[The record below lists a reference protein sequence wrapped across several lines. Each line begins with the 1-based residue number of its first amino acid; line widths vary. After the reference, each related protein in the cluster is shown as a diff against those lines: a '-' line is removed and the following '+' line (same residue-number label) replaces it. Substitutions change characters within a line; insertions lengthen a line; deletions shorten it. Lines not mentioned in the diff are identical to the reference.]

1 LLDPTVLIFL
11 SSGLFL
17 GWSLGANDAANVFG
31 TAVGSRMIRFT
42 TAAIICGIFVILGA
56 YVSGTG
62 AAQTLGKLGAVN
74 AIGGSFMAAL
84 AAGLTVYWMTKLG
97 LPVST
102 SQAIIGSIIGWNLFS
117 DSYTDISSLLKILS
131 TWIICPLLSAVIA
144 AFLFSVAKIFV
155 RKMGIGLI
163 RFDGYTR
170 LALILAGAFGAYS
183 LGANNIANVM
193 GVFVPVAPFPDMLF
207 GQGFSISSAQIAN
220 VMGVFVPVAP
230 FPDMLFGQG
239 FSISSAQQLFL
250 VGGLAIAVGVF
261 TYSKR
266 VMMTVG
272 SELMRLTPLAAWVAV
287 MSHSIV
293 LFLFAS
299 ERLEQLLAKMSLPTI
314 PLVPVSSSQAVVGA
328 VIGIGMLQGGR
339 EIQWPRVYSIVKG
352 WVITPLVSCL
362 LCFVGLY
369 FLQNVF
375 QQTVQRDS
383 NYTLSASV
391 IEKLQKEGIETEGL
405 HELTGTV
412 FQKSAEVVR
421 AVKDKVSLSSKQGL
435 KVVEYSLQKSLI
447 VTAEKIADLETN
459 GLSSVQLDALSKL
472 AGQTYNYPWQLGDA
486 LAEISQEWIMLGGG
500 LKDKLHDRDIKQKLA
515 YLYRKFQ
522 RRER

>member
-31 TAVGSRMIRFT
+31 TAVGSRMVRFT
-42 TAAIICGIFVILGA
+42 TAALICGVFVVLGA
-56 YVSGTG
+56 FVSGTG

-74 AIGGSFMAAL
+74 ALGGSFMAAL

-144 AFLFSVAKIFV
+144 ALLFTLAKIFV
-155 RKMGIGLI
+155 RKIGVGLI
-163 RFDGYTR
+163 RMDGYTR

-193 GVFVPVAPFPDMLF
+193 GVFVPVAPFPDLQF
-207 GQGFSISSAQIAN
+207 GQDFS
-220 VMGVFVPVAP
+220 V
-230 FPDMLFGQG
+230 
-239 FSISSAQQLFL
+239 SSAQQLFL

-272 SELMRLTPLAAWVAV
+272 SELMTLTPLAAWVAV

-299 ERLEQLLAKMSLPTI
+299 ERLEQLLANMSLPTI

-339 EIQWPRVYSIVKG
+339 EIQWPRIYGIVRG
-352 WVITPLVSCL
+352 WVITPVSSCL

-375 QQTVQRDS
+375 PQEVLRES
-383 NYTLSASV
+383 NYLLSTRV
-391 IEKLQKEGIETEGL
+391 LEKFQKEGIETTGL
-405 HELTGTV
+405 NQLSDST
-412 FQKSAEVVR
+412 FSSSAELVR
-421 AVKDKVSLSSKQGL
+421 AVSSIVPLSSQQGL
-435 KVVEYSLQKSLI
+435 KVVEFSLQKSLLI
-447 VTAEKIADLETN
+447 TQEKIASMDKK
-459 GLSSVQLDALSKL
+459 GLSSIQLDALNQL
-472 AGQTYNYPWQLGDA
+472 QGQTFNFPWQLGDS
-486 LAEISQEWIMLGGG
+486 LAEISSEWEVRGGG
-500 LKDKLHDRDIKQKLA
+500 LKNKLHDRKIKQKLA
-515 YLYRKFQ
+515 YLYRNF
-522 RRER
+522 

>member
-1 LLDPTVLIFL
+1 MLDPTVLIFL

-207 GQGFSISSAQIAN
+207 GQGFSISSAQ
-220 VMGVFVPVAP
+220 
-230 FPDMLFGQG
+230 
-239 FSISSAQQLFL
+239 QLFL

-339 EIQWPRVYSIVKG
+339 EIQWARVYSIVKG
-352 WVITPLVSCL
+352 WVITPLISCL

-412 FQKSAEVVR
+412 FQTSAEVVR

-447 VTAEKIADLETN
+447 VTAEKIADFETN
-459 GLSSVQLDALSKL
+459 GLSSAQLDALSKL

-486 LAEISQEWIMLGGG
+486 LAEISPEWIMLGGG

>member
-1 LLDPTVLIFL
+1 MLDPTVLIFL

-31 TAVGSRMIRFT
+31 TAVGSRMVRFT
-42 TAAIICGIFVILGA
+42 TAAIICGVFVVLGA
-56 YVSGTG
+56 FVSGTG
-62 AAQTLGKLGAVN
+62 AAQTLGKLGVVN

-144 AFLFSVAKIFV
+144 AILFTLSKFFV
-155 RKMGIGLI
+155 RKMGVGLI

-170 LALILAGAFGAYS
+170 VALILAGAFGAYS

-193 GVFVPVAPFPDMLF
+193 GVFVPVAPFPDM
-207 GQGFSISSAQIAN
+207 Q
-220 VMGVFVPVAP
+220 
-230 FPDMLFGQG
+230 FGQG

-299 ERLEQLLAKMSLPTI
+299 ERLEQLLANMSLPTI

-352 WVITPLVSCL
+352 WVITPGISCL

-383 NYTLSASV
+383 TYLLSASV
-391 IEKLQKEGIETEGL
+391 IEKFQKEGIETSGL
-405 HELTGTV
+405 QELTGTV
-412 FQKSAEVVR
+412 FRSSAEVVR
-421 AVKDKVSLSSKQGL
+421 SVEEKVMLNSTQGL
-435 KVVEYSLQKSLI
+435 KVVEYSLQKNMV
-447 VTAEKIADLETN
+447 VTAEKIAEMDKN
-459 GLSSVQLDALSKL
+459 GLSSAQLDALSNL
-472 AGQTYNYPWQLGDA
+472 EGQTYNFPWQLGDA
-486 LAEISQEWIMLGGG
+486 LAEISTEWVVRGGG
-500 LKDKLHDRDIKQKLA
+500 LKNKLHDRKIKQKLT
-515 YLYRKFQ
+515 YLYRIFY
-522 RRER
+522 RR

>member
-1 LLDPTVLIFL
+1 MLDPTVLIFL

-31 TAVGSRMIRFT
+31 TAVGSRMVRFT
-42 TAAIICGIFVILGA
+42 TAALICGVFVVLGA
-56 YVSGTG
+56 FVSGTG

-74 AIGGSFMAAL
+74 ALGGSFMAAL

-131 TWIICPLLSAVIA
+131 TWIICPLLSGVIA
-144 AFLFSVAKIFV
+144 ALLFTLAKIFV
-155 RKMGIGLI
+155 RKIGVGLI
-163 RFDGYTR
+163 RMDGYTR

-193 GVFVPVAPFPDMLF
+193 GVFVPVAPFPDLQF
-207 GQGFSISSAQIAN
+207 GQDFS
-220 VMGVFVPVAP
+220 V
-230 FPDMLFGQG
+230 
-239 FSISSAQQLFL
+239 SSAQQLFL

-272 SELMRLTPLAAWVAV
+272 SELMTLTPLAAWVAV

-299 ERLEQLLAKMSLPTI
+299 ERLEQLLANMSLPTI

-339 EIQWPRVYSIVKG
+339 EIQWPRIYGIVRG
-352 WVITPLVSCL
+352 WVITPVISCL
-362 LCFVGLY
+362 FCFVGLY

-375 QQTVQRDS
+375 QQEVQRES
-383 NYTLSASV
+383 NYLLSTRV
-391 IEKLQKEGIETEGL
+391 LEKFQKEGIETTGL
-405 HELTGTV
+405 NQLSDST
-412 FQKSAEVVR
+412 FSSSAELVN
-421 AVKDKVSLSSKQGL
+421 AVSSIVPLSSQQGL
-435 KVVEYSLQKSLI
+435 KVVEFSLQKSLLI
-447 VTAEKIADLETN
+447 TQEKIASMDKK
-459 GLSSVQLDALSKL
+459 GLSSIQLDALNQL
-472 AGQTYNYPWQLGDA
+472 QGQTFNFPWQLGDS
-486 LAEISQEWIMLGGG
+486 LAEISSEWEVRGGG
-500 LKDKLHDRDIKQKLA
+500 LKNKLHDRKIKQKLA
-515 YLYRKFQ
+515 YLYRNF
-522 RRER
+522 

>member
-1 LLDPTVLIFL
+1 MLDPTVLIFL
-11 SSGLFL
+11 TSGLFL

-31 TAVGSRMIRFT
+31 TAVGSRMVRFT
-42 TAAIICGIFVILGA
+42 TAALICGVFVVLGA
-56 YVSGTG
+56 FVSGTG
-62 AAQTLGKLGAVN
+62 AALTLGKLGAVN
-74 AIGGSFMAAL
+74 ALGGSFMAAL

-144 AFLFSVAKIFV
+144 ALLFTLATIFV
-155 RKMGIGLI
+155 RKIGVGLI
-163 RFDGYTR
+163 RMDGYTR

-193 GVFVPVAPFPDMLF
+193 GVFVPVAPFPDLQF
-207 GQGFSISSAQIAN
+207 GQDFS
-220 VMGVFVPVAP
+220 V
-230 FPDMLFGQG
+230 
-239 FSISSAQQLFL
+239 SSAQQLFL

-272 SELMRLTPLAAWVAV
+272 SELMTLTPLAAWVAV

-299 ERLEQLLAKMSLPTI
+299 ERLEQLLANMSLPTI

-339 EIQWPRVYSIVKG
+339 EIQWPRIYGIVRG
-352 WVITPLVSCL
+352 WAITPMISCL

-375 QQTVQRDS
+375 QQEVQRES
-383 NYTLSASV
+383 NYLLSTRV
-391 IEKLQKEGIETEGL
+391 LEKFQKEGIETTGL
-405 HELTGTV
+405 NQLSDST
-412 FQKSAEVVR
+412 FSSSAELVR
-421 AVKDKVSLSSKQGL
+421 AVSSIVPLSSQQGL
-435 KVVEYSLQKSLI
+435 KVVEFSLQKSLLI
-447 VTAEKIADLETN
+447 TQEKIASMDKK
-459 GLSSVQLDALSKL
+459 GLSSIQLDALNQL
-472 AGQTYNYPWQLGDA
+472 QGQTFNFPWQLGDS
-486 LAEISQEWIMLGGG
+486 LAEISSEWEVHGGG
-500 LKDKLHDRDIKQKLA
+500 LKNKLHDRKIKQKLA
-515 YLYRKFQ
+515 YLYRNF
-522 RRER
+522 

>member
-1 LLDPTVLIFL
+1 MLDPTVLIFL
-11 SSGLFL
+11 TSGLFL

-31 TAVGSRMIRFT
+31 TAVGSRMVRFT
-42 TAAIICGIFVILGA
+42 TAALICGVFVVLGA
-56 YVSGTG
+56 FVSGTG
-62 AAQTLGKLGAVN
+62 AAQTLGKLGSVN
-74 AIGGSFMAAL
+74 ALGGSFMAAL

-102 SQAIIGSIIGWNLFS
+102 SHAIIGSIIGWNLFS
-117 DSYTDISSLLKILS
+117 DSYTDITSLLKILS

-144 AFLFSVAKIFV
+144 ALLFTLAKNFV
-155 RKMGIGLI
+155 RKIGVGLI
-163 RFDGYTR
+163 RMDGYTR

-193 GVFVPVAPFPDMLF
+193 GVFVPVAPFHDLQF
-207 GQGFSISSAQIAN
+207 GQDFS
-220 VMGVFVPVAP
+220 V
-230 FPDMLFGQG
+230 
-239 FSISSAQQLFL
+239 SSAQQLFL

-272 SELMRLTPLAAWVAV
+272 SELMTLTPLAAWVAV

-299 ERLEQLLAKMSLPTI
+299 ERLEQLLANMSLPTI

-339 EIQWPRVYSIVKG
+339 EIQWPRIYGIVRG
-352 WVITPLVSCL
+352 WVITPVSSCL

-375 QQTVQRDS
+375 QQEVQRES
-383 NYTLSASV
+383 NYLLSTRV
-391 IEKLQKEGIETEGL
+391 LEKFQKEGIETTGL
-405 HELTGTV
+405 NQLSDST
-412 FQKSAEVVR
+412 FSSSAELVR
-421 AVKDKVSLSSKQGL
+421 AVSSIVPLSSQQGL
-435 KVVEYSLQKSLI
+435 KVVEFSLQKSLLI
-447 VTAEKIADLETN
+447 TQEKIASMDKK
-459 GLSSVQLDALSKL
+459 GLSLIQLDALNQL
-472 AGQTYNYPWQLGDA
+472 QGQTFNFPWQLGDS
-486 LAEISQEWIMLGGG
+486 LAEISSEWEVRGGG
-500 LKDKLHDRDIKQKLA
+500 LKNKLYDRKIKQKLA
-515 YLYRKFQ
+515 HLYRNF
-522 RRER
+522 

>member
-1 LLDPTVLIFL
+1 MV
-11 SSGLFL
+11 
-17 GWSLGANDAANVFG
+17 
-31 TAVGSRMIRFT
+31 RFT
-42 TAAIICGIFVILGA
+42 TAALICGVFVVLGA
-56 YVSGTG
+56 FVSGTG
-62 AAQTLGKLGAVN
+62 AAQTLGKLGSVN
-74 AIGGSFMAAL
+74 ALGGSFMAAL

-144 AFLFSVAKIFV
+144 ALLFTLAKIFV
-155 RKMGIGLI
+155 RKIGVGLI
-163 RFDGYTR
+163 RMDGYTR

-193 GVFVPVAPFPDMLF
+193 GVFVPVAPFPDLQF
-207 GQGFSISSAQIAN
+207 GQDFS
-220 VMGVFVPVAP
+220 V
-230 FPDMLFGQG
+230 
-239 FSISSAQQLFL
+239 SSAQQLFL

-272 SELMRLTPLAAWVAV
+272 SELMTLTPLAAWVAV

-299 ERLEQLLAKMSLPTI
+299 ERLEQLLANMSLPTI

-339 EIQWPRVYSIVKG
+339 EIQWPRIYGIVRG
-352 WVITPLVSCL
+352 WVITPVISCL

-375 QQTVQRDS
+375 QQEVQRES
-383 NYTLSASV
+383 NYLLSTRV
-391 IEKLQKEGIETEGL
+391 LEKFQKEGIETTGL
-405 HELTGTV
+405 NQLSDST
-412 FQKSAEVVR
+412 FSSSAELVR
-421 AVKDKVSLSSKQGL
+421 AVSSIVPLSSQQGL
-435 KVVEYSLQKSLI
+435 KVVEFSLQKSLLI
-447 VTAEKIADLETN
+447 TQEKIASMDKK
-459 GLSSVQLDALSKL
+459 GLSSIQLDALNQL
-472 AGQTYNYPWQLGDA
+472 QGQTFNFPWQLGDS
-486 LAEISQEWIMLGGG
+486 LAEISSEWEVRGGG
-500 LKDKLHDRDIKQKLA
+500 LKNKLHDRKIKQKLA
-515 YLYRKFQ
+515 YLYRNF
-522 RRER
+522 

>member
-1 LLDPTVLIFL
+1 MLDPTVLIFL
-11 SSGLFL
+11 TSGLFL

-31 TAVGSRMIRFT
+31 TAVGSRMVRFT
-42 TAAIICGIFVILGA
+42 TAALICGVFVVLGA
-56 YVSGTG
+56 FVSGTG

-74 AIGGSFMAAL
+74 ALGGSFMAAL

-144 AFLFSVAKIFV
+144 ALLFTLAKIFV
-155 RKMGIGLI
+155 RKIGVGLI
-163 RFDGYTR
+163 RMDGYTR

-193 GVFVPVAPFPDMLF
+193 GVFVPVAPFPDLQF
-207 GQGFSISSAQIAN
+207 GQDFS
-220 VMGVFVPVAP
+220 V
-230 FPDMLFGQG
+230 
-239 FSISSAQQLFL
+239 SSAQQLFL

-272 SELMRLTPLAAWVAV
+272 SELMTLTPLAAWVAV

-299 ERLEQLLAKMSLPTI
+299 ERLEQLLANMSLPTI

-339 EIQWPRVYSIVKG
+339 EIQWPRIYGIVRG
-352 WVITPLVSCL
+352 WVITPVISCL

-375 QQTVQRDS
+375 QQEVQRES
-383 NYTLSASV
+383 NYLLSTRV
-391 IEKLQKEGIETEGL
+391 LEKFQREGIETTGL
-405 HELTGTV
+405 NQLSDST
-412 FQKSAEVVR
+412 FSSSAELVR
-421 AVKDKVSLSSKQGL
+421 AVSSIVPLSSQQGL
-435 KVVEYSLQKSLI
+435 KVVEFSLQKSLLI
-447 VTAEKIADLETN
+447 TQEKIASMDKK
-459 GLSSVQLDALSKL
+459 GLSSIQLDALNQL
-472 AGQTYNYPWQLGDA
+472 QGQTFNFPWQLGDS
-486 LAEISQEWIMLGGG
+486 LAEISSEWEVRGGG
-500 LKDKLHDRDIKQKLA
+500 LKNKLHDRKIKQKLA
-515 YLYRKFQ
+515 YLYRNF
-522 RRER
+522 

>member
-1 LLDPTVLIFL
+1 MLDPTVLIFL

-207 GQGFSISSAQIAN
+207 GQGFSISSAQ
-220 VMGVFVPVAP
+220 
-230 FPDMLFGQG
+230 
-239 FSISSAQQLFL
+239 QLFL

-339 EIQWPRVYSIVKG
+339 EIQWARVYSIVKG
-352 WVITPLVSCL
+352 WVITPLISCL

-412 FQKSAEVVR
+412 FQTSAEVVR

-459 GLSSVQLDALSKL
+459 GLSSAQLDALSKL

-486 LAEISQEWIMLGGG
+486 LAEISPEWIMLGGG

>member
-1 LLDPTVLIFL
+1 MLDPTVLIFL

-31 TAVGSRMIRFT
+31 TAVGSRMVRFT
-42 TAAIICGIFVILGA
+42 TAALICGVFVVLGA
-56 YVSGTG
+56 FVSGTG

-74 AIGGSFMAAL
+74 ALGGSFMAAL
-84 AAGLTVYWMTKLG
+84 AAGLTVLWMTKLG

-144 AFLFSVAKIFV
+144 ALLFTLAKIFV
-155 RKMGIGLI
+155 RKIGVGLI
-163 RFDGYTR
+163 RMDGYTR

-193 GVFVPVAPFPDMLF
+193 GVFVPVAPFPDLQF
-207 GQGFSISSAQIAN
+207 GQDFS
-220 VMGVFVPVAP
+220 V
-230 FPDMLFGQG
+230 
-239 FSISSAQQLFL
+239 SSAQQLFL

-272 SELMRLTPLAAWVAV
+272 SELMTLTPLAAWVAV

-299 ERLEQLLAKMSLPTI
+299 ERLEQLLANMSLPTI

-339 EIQWPRVYSIVKG
+339 EIQWPRIYGIVRG
-352 WVITPLVSCL
+352 WVITPVSSCL

-375 QQTVQRDS
+375 QQEVQRES
-383 NYTLSASV
+383 NYLLSTRV
-391 IEKLQKEGIETEGL
+391 LEKFQKEGIETTGL
-405 HELTGTV
+405 NQLSDST
-412 FQKSAEVVR
+412 FSSSAELVR
-421 AVKDKVSLSSKQGL
+421 AVSSIVPLSSQQGL
-435 KVVEYSLQKSLI
+435 KVVEFSLQKSLLI
-447 VTAEKIADLETN
+447 TQEKIASMDKK
-459 GLSSVQLDALSKL
+459 GLSSIQLDALNQL
-472 AGQTYNYPWQLGDA
+472 QGHTFNFPWQLGDS
-486 LAEISQEWIMLGGG
+486 LAEISSEWKVRGGG
-500 LKDKLHDRDIKQKLA
+500 LKNKLYDRKIKQKLA
-515 YLYRKFQ
+515 YLYRNL
-522 RRER
+522 

>member
-1 LLDPTVLIFL
+1 MV
-11 SSGLFL
+11 
-17 GWSLGANDAANVFG
+17 
-31 TAVGSRMIRFT
+31 RFT
-42 TAAIICGIFVILGA
+42 TAALICGVFVVLGA
-56 YVSGTG
+56 FVSGTG

-74 AIGGSFMAAL
+74 ALGGSFMAAL

-144 AFLFSVAKIFV
+144 ALLFTLAKIFV
-155 RKMGIGLI
+155 RKIGVGLI
-163 RFDGYTR
+163 RMDGYTR

-193 GVFVPVAPFPDMLF
+193 GVFVPVAPFPDLQF
-207 GQGFSISSAQIAN
+207 GQDFS
-220 VMGVFVPVAP
+220 V
-230 FPDMLFGQG
+230 
-239 FSISSAQQLFL
+239 SSAQQLFL

-272 SELMRLTPLAAWVAV
+272 SELMTLTPLAAWVAV

-299 ERLEQLLAKMSLPTI
+299 ERLEQLLANMSLPTI

-339 EIQWPRVYSIVKG
+339 EIQWPRIYGIVRG
-352 WVITPLVSCL
+352 WAITPVISCL

-375 QQTVQRDS
+375 QQEVQRES
-383 NYTLSASV
+383 HYLLSTRV
-391 IEKLQKEGIETEGL
+391 LEKFQKEGIETTGL
-405 HELTGTV
+405 NQLSDST
-412 FQKSAEVVR
+412 FSSSAELVR
-421 AVKDKVSLSSKQGL
+421 AVSSIVPLSSQQGL
-435 KVVEYSLQKSLI
+435 KVVEFSLQKSLLI
-447 VTAEKIADLETN
+447 TQEKIASMDKK
-459 GLSSVQLDALSKL
+459 GLSSIQLDALNQL
-472 AGQTYNYPWQLGDA
+472 QGQTFNFPWQLGDS
-486 LAEISQEWIMLGGG
+486 LAEISSEWEVRGGG
-500 LKDKLHDRDIKQKLA
+500 LKNKLHDRKIKQKLA
-515 YLYRKFQ
+515 YLYRNF
-522 RRER
+522 

>member
-1 LLDPTVLIFL
+1 MLDPTVLIFL

-56 YVSGTG
+56 FVSGTG

-84 AAGLTVYWMTKLG
+84 AAGLAVYWMTKLG

-144 AFLFSVAKIFV
+144 AFLFSVAKVFV

-207 GQGFSISSAQIAN
+207 W
-220 VMGVFVPVAP
+220 
-230 FPDMLFGQG
+230 QG

-272 SELMRLTPLAAWVAV
+272 SELMTLTPLAAWVAV
-287 MSHSIV
+287 MSHSVV

-339 EIQWPRVYSIVKG
+339 EIHWPRVYSIVKG
-352 WVITPLVSCL
+352 WVITPLISCL

-383 NYTLSASV
+383 NYALSASV

-412 FQKSAEVVR
+412 FQSSAEVVR

-435 KVVEYSLQKSLI
+435 KVVEFSLQKSLI

-459 GLSSVQLDALSKL
+459 GLSSAQLDALSKL

-486 LAEISQEWIMLGGG
+486 LAEISPEWIMLGGG

>member
-1 LLDPTVLIFL
+1 MV
-11 SSGLFL
+11 
-17 GWSLGANDAANVFG
+17 
-31 TAVGSRMIRFT
+31 RFT
-42 TAAIICGIFVILGA
+42 TAALICGVFVVLGA
-56 YVSGTG
+56 FVSGTG

-74 AIGGSFMAAL
+74 ALGGSFMAAL
-84 AAGLTVYWMTKLG
+84 AAGLTVLWMTKLG

-144 AFLFSVAKIFV
+144 ALLFTLAKIFV
-155 RKMGIGLI
+155 RKIGVGLI
-163 RFDGYTR
+163 RMDGYTR

-193 GVFVPVAPFPDMLF
+193 GVFVPVAPFPDLQF
-207 GQGFSISSAQIAN
+207 GEDFS
-220 VMGVFVPVAP
+220 V
-230 FPDMLFGQG
+230 
-239 FSISSAQQLFL
+239 SSAQQLFL

-272 SELMRLTPLAAWVAV
+272 SELMTLTPLAAWVAV

-299 ERLEQLLAKMSLPTI
+299 ERLEQLLANMSLPTI

-339 EIQWPRVYSIVKG
+339 EIQWPRIYGIVRG
-352 WVITPLVSCL
+352 WAITPMISCL
-362 LCFVGLY
+362 LCFIGLY

-375 QQTVQRDS
+375 QQEVQRES
-383 NYTLSASV
+383 NYLLSTRV
-391 IEKLQKEGIETEGL
+391 LEKFQKEGIETTGL
-405 HELTGTV
+405 NQLSDST
-412 FQKSAEVVR
+412 FSSSAELVS
-421 AVKDKVSLSSKQGL
+421 AVSSIVPLSSQQGL
-435 KVVEYSLQKSLI
+435 KVVEFSLQKSLLI
-447 VTAEKIADLETN
+447 TQEKIASMDKK
-459 GLSSVQLDALSKL
+459 GLSSIQLDALNQL
-472 AGQTYNYPWQLGDA
+472 QGQTFNFPWQLGDS
-486 LAEISQEWIMLGGG
+486 LAEISSEWEVRGGG
-500 LKDKLHDRDIKQKLA
+500 VKNKLHDRTIKQKLA
-515 YLYRKFQ
+515 YLYRNF
-522 RRER
+522 

>member
-1 LLDPTVLIFL
+1 MLDPTVLIFL

-31 TAVGSRMIRFT
+31 TAVGSRMVRFT
-42 TAAIICGIFVILGA
+42 TAALICGVFVVLGA
-56 YVSGTG
+56 FVSGTG

-74 AIGGSFMAAL
+74 ALGGSFMAAL

-117 DSYTDISSLLKILS
+117 DSYTDITSLLKILS

-144 AFLFSVAKIFV
+144 ALLFTLAKIFV
-155 RKMGIGLI
+155 RKIGVGLI
-163 RFDGYTR
+163 RMDGYTR

-193 GVFVPVAPFPDMLF
+193 GVFVPVAPFPDLQF
-207 GQGFSISSAQIAN
+207 GQDFS
-220 VMGVFVPVAP
+220 V
-230 FPDMLFGQG
+230 
-239 FSISSAQQLFL
+239 SSAQQLFL

-272 SELMRLTPLAAWVAV
+272 SELMTLTPLAAWVAV

-299 ERLEQLLAKMSLPTI
+299 ERLEQLLANMSLPTI

-339 EIQWPRVYSIVKG
+339 EIQWPRIYGIVRG
-352 WVITPLVSCL
+352 WVITPVISCL

-375 QQTVQRDS
+375 QQEVQRES
-383 NYTLSASV
+383 NYLLSTRV
-391 IEKLQKEGIETEGL
+391 LEKFQKEGIETTGL
-405 HELTGTV
+405 NQLSDST
-412 FQKSAEVVR
+412 FSSSAELVR
-421 AVKDKVSLSSKQGL
+421 AVSSIVPLSSQQGL
-435 KVVEYSLQKSLI
+435 KVVEFSLQKSLLI
-447 VTAEKIADLETN
+447 TQEKIASMDKK
-459 GLSSVQLDALSKL
+459 GLSSIQLDALNQL
-472 AGQTYNYPWQLGDA
+472 QGQTFNFPWQLGDS
-486 LAEISQEWIMLGGG
+486 LAEISSEWEVHGGG
-500 LKDKLHDRDIKQKLA
+500 LKNKLYDRKIKQKLA
-515 YLYRKFQ
+515 YLYRNFL

>member
-1 LLDPTVLIFL
+1 MLDPTVLIFL

-31 TAVGSRMIRFT
+31 TAVGSRMVRFT
-42 TAAIICGIFVILGA
+42 TAALICGVFVVLGA
-56 YVSGTG
+56 FVSGTG

-74 AIGGSFMAAL
+74 ALGGSFMAAL

-102 SQAIIGSIIGWNLFS
+102 SHAIIGSIIGWNLFS

-144 AFLFSVAKIFV
+144 ALLFTLAKIFV
-155 RKMGIGLI
+155 RKIGVGLI
-163 RFDGYTR
+163 RMDGYTR

-193 GVFVPVAPFPDMLF
+193 GVFVPVAPFPDLQF
-207 GQGFSISSAQIAN
+207 GQDFS
-220 VMGVFVPVAP
+220 V
-230 FPDMLFGQG
+230 
-239 FSISSAQQLFL
+239 SSAQQLFL

-266 VMMTVG
+266 VIVTVG
-272 SELMRLTPLAAWVAV
+272 SELMTLTPLAAWVAV

-299 ERLEQLLAKMSLPTI
+299 ERLEQLLANMSLPTI

-339 EIQWPRVYSIVKG
+339 EIQWPRIYGIVRG
-352 WVITPLVSCL
+352 WVITPVSSCL

-375 QQTVQRDS
+375 QQEVQRES
-383 NYTLSASV
+383 NYLLSTRV
-391 IEKLQKEGIETEGL
+391 LEKFQKEGIETTGL
-405 HELTGTV
+405 NQLSDST
-412 FQKSAEVVR
+412 FSSSAELVR
-421 AVKDKVSLSSKQGL
+421 AVSSIVPLSSQQGL
-435 KVVEYSLQKSLI
+435 KVVEFSLQKSLLI
-447 VTAEKIADLETN
+447 TQEKIASMDKK
-459 GLSSVQLDALSKL
+459 GLSLIQLDALNQL
-472 AGQTYNYPWQLGDA
+472 QGQTFNFPWQLGDS
-486 LAEISQEWIMLGGG
+486 LAEISSEWEVRGGG
-500 LKDKLHDRDIKQKLA
+500 LKNKLYDRKIKQKLA
-515 YLYRKFQ
+515 HLYRNF
-522 RRER
+522 

>member
-1 LLDPTVLIFL
+1 MV
-11 SSGLFL
+11 
-17 GWSLGANDAANVFG
+17 
-31 TAVGSRMIRFT
+31 RFT
-42 TAAIICGIFVILGA
+42 TAALICGVFVVLGA
-56 YVSGTG
+56 FVSGTG

-74 AIGGSFMAAL
+74 ALGGSFMAAL

-144 AFLFSVAKIFV
+144 ALLFTLAKIFV
-155 RKMGIGLI
+155 RKIGVGLI
-163 RFDGYTR
+163 RMDGYTR

-193 GVFVPVAPFPDMLF
+193 GVFVPVAPFPDLQF
-207 GQGFSISSAQIAN
+207 GQDFS
-220 VMGVFVPVAP
+220 V
-230 FPDMLFGQG
+230 
-239 FSISSAQQLFL
+239 SSAQQLFL

-272 SELMRLTPLAAWVAV
+272 SELMTLTPLAAWVAV

-299 ERLEQLLAKMSLPTI
+299 ERLEQLLANMSLPTI

-339 EIQWPRVYSIVKG
+339 EIQWPRIYGIVRG
-352 WVITPLVSCL
+352 WAITPVISCL

-375 QQTVQRDS
+375 QQEVQRES
-383 NYTLSASV
+383 NYLLSTRV
-391 IEKLQKEGIETEGL
+391 LEKFQKEGIETTGL
-405 HELTGTV
+405 NQLSDST
-412 FQKSAEVVR
+412 FSSSAELVR
-421 AVKDKVSLSSKQGL
+421 AVSSIVPLSSQQGL
-435 KVVEYSLQKSLI
+435 KVVEFSLQKSLLI
-447 VTAEKIADLETN
+447 TQEKIASMDKK
-459 GLSSVQLDALSKL
+459 GLSSIQLDALNQL
-472 AGQTYNYPWQLGDA
+472 QGQTFNFPWQLGDS
-486 LAEISQEWIMLGGG
+486 LAEISSEWEVRGGG
-500 LKDKLHDRDIKQKLA
+500 LKNKLHDRKIKQKLA
-515 YLYRKFQ
+515 YLYRNF
-522 RRER
+522 

>member
-1 LLDPTVLIFL
+1 MIDPTVLIFL
-11 SSGLFL
+11 TSGLFL

-31 TAVGSRMIRFT
+31 TAVGSRMVRFT
-42 TAAIICGIFVILGA
+42 TAALICGVFVVLGA
-56 YVSGTG
+56 FVSGTG
-62 AAQTLGKLGAVN
+62 AALTLGKLGAVN
-74 AIGGSFMAAL
+74 ALGGSFMAAL

-144 AFLFSVAKIFV
+144 ALLFTLAKIFV
-155 RKMGIGLI
+155 RKVGVGLI
-163 RFDGYTR
+163 RMDGYTR

-193 GVFVPVAPFPDMLF
+193 GVFVPVAPFPDLQF
-207 GQGFSISSAQIAN
+207 GQDFS
-220 VMGVFVPVAP
+220 V
-230 FPDMLFGQG
+230 
-239 FSISSAQQLFL
+239 SSAQQLFL

-272 SELMRLTPLAAWVAV
+272 SELMTLTPLAAWVAV

-299 ERLEQLLAKMSLPTI
+299 ERLEQLLANMSLPTI

-339 EIQWPRVYSIVKG
+339 EIQWPRIYGIVRG
-352 WVITPLVSCL
+352 WAITPVISCL

-375 QQTVQRDS
+375 QQEVQRES
-383 NYTLSASV
+383 KYLLSTRV
-391 IEKLQKEGIETEGL
+391 LEKFQKEGIETTGL
-405 HELTGTV
+405 NQLSDST
-412 FQKSAEVVR
+412 FSSSAELVR
-421 AVKDKVSLSSKQGL
+421 AVSSIVPLSSKQGL
-435 KVVEYSLQKSLI
+435 KVVEFSLQKSLLI
-447 VTAEKIADLETN
+447 TQEKIASMN
-459 GLSSVQLDALSKL
+459 KKGLSSIQLDALNQL
-472 AGQTYNYPWQLGDA
+472 QGQTFNFPWQLGDS
-486 LAEISQEWIMLGGG
+486 LAEISSEWEVRGGG
-500 LKDKLHDRDIKQKLA
+500 LKNKLHDRKIKQKLA
-515 YLYRKFQ
+515 YLYRNL
-522 RRER
+522 

>member
-1 LLDPTVLIFL
+1 MLDPTVLIFL

-144 AFLFSVAKIFV
+144 AFLFSVAKVFV

-207 GQGFSISSAQIAN
+207 GQGFSISSAQ
-220 VMGVFVPVAP
+220 
-230 FPDMLFGQG
+230 
-239 FSISSAQQLFL
+239 QLFL

-272 SELMRLTPLAAWVAV
+272 SELMTLTPLAAWVAV

-352 WVITPLVSCL
+352 WVITPLISCL

-405 HELTGTV
+405 HELTGPV
-412 FQKSAEVVR
+412 FQTSAEVVR

-435 KVVEYSLQKSLI
+435 KVVELSLQKSLI
-447 VTAEKIADLETN
+447 VTAEKIAYLETN
-459 GLSSVQLDALSKL
+459 GLSSAQLDALSKL

-486 LAEISQEWIMLGGG
+486 LAEISQEWIMLRGG

>member
-1 LLDPTVLIFL
+1 MLDPTVLIFL

-144 AFLFSVAKIFV
+144 AFLFSVAKVFV

-183 LGANNIANVM
+183 LGANN
-193 GVFVPVAPFPDMLF
+193 
-207 GQGFSISSAQIAN
+207 IAN

-362 LCFVGLY
+362 FCFVGLY

-412 FQKSAEVVR
+412 FQTSAEVVR

-459 GLSSVQLDALSKL
+459 GLSSAQLDALSKL

-486 LAEISQEWIMLGGG
+486 LAEISPQWIMLGGG

>member
-31 TAVGSRMIRFT
+31 TAVGSRMVRFT
-42 TAAIICGIFVILGA
+42 TAALICGVFVVLGA
-56 YVSGTG
+56 FVSGTG

-74 AIGGSFMAAL
+74 ALGGSFMAAL
-84 AAGLTVYWMTKLG
+84 AAGLTVLWMTKLG

-144 AFLFSVAKIFV
+144 ALLFTLAKIFV
-155 RKMGIGLI
+155 RKIGVGLI
-163 RFDGYTR
+163 RMDGYTR

-193 GVFVPVAPFPDMLF
+193 GVFVPVAPFPDLQF
-207 GQGFSISSAQIAN
+207 GQDFS
-220 VMGVFVPVAP
+220 V
-230 FPDMLFGQG
+230 
-239 FSISSAQQLFL
+239 SSAQQLFL

-272 SELMRLTPLAAWVAV
+272 SELMTLTPLAAWVAV

-299 ERLEQLLAKMSLPTI
+299 ERLEQLLANMSLPTI

-339 EIQWPRVYSIVKG
+339 EIQWPRIYGIVRG
-352 WVITPLVSCL
+352 WVITPVSSCL

-375 QQTVQRDS
+375 QQEVQRES
-383 NYTLSASV
+383 NYLLSTRV
-391 IEKLQKEGIETEGL
+391 LEKFQKEGIETTGL
-405 HELTGTV
+405 NQLSDST
-412 FQKSAEVVR
+412 FSSSAELVR
-421 AVKDKVSLSSKQGL
+421 AVSSIVPLSSQQGL
-435 KVVEYSLQKSLI
+435 KVVEFSLQNSLLI
-447 VTAEKIADLETN
+447 TQEKIASMDKK
-459 GLSSVQLDALSKL
+459 GLSSIQLDALNQL
-472 AGQTYNYPWQLGDA
+472 QGQTFNFPWQLGDS
-486 LAEISQEWIMLGGG
+486 LAGISSEWEVRGGG
-500 LKDKLHDRDIKQKLA
+500 LKNKLHDRKIKQKLA
-515 YLYRKFQ
+515 YLYRNF
-522 RRER
+522 

>member
-1 LLDPTVLIFL
+1 MLDPTVLIFL
-11 SSGLFL
+11 TSGLFL

-31 TAVGSRMIRFT
+31 TAVGSRMVRFT
-42 TAAIICGIFVILGA
+42 TAALICGVFVVLGA
-56 YVSGTG
+56 FVSGTG
-62 AAQTLGKLGAVN
+62 AAQTLGKLGSVN
-74 AIGGSFMAAL
+74 ALGGSFMAAL

-102 SQAIIGSIIGWNLFS
+102 SHAIIGSIIGWNLFS
-117 DSYTDISSLLKILS
+117 DSYTDITSLLKILS

-144 AFLFSVAKIFV
+144 ALLFTLAKNFV
-155 RKMGIGLI
+155 RKIGVGLI
-163 RFDGYTR
+163 RMDGYTR

-193 GVFVPVAPFPDMLF
+193 GVFVPVAPFPDLQF
-207 GQGFSISSAQIAN
+207 GQDFS
-220 VMGVFVPVAP
+220 V
-230 FPDMLFGQG
+230 
-239 FSISSAQQLFL
+239 SSAQQLFL

-272 SELMRLTPLAAWVAV
+272 SELMTLTPLAAWVAV

-299 ERLEQLLAKMSLPTI
+299 ERLEQLLANMSLPTI

-339 EIQWPRVYSIVKG
+339 EIQWPRIYGIVRG
-352 WVITPLVSCL
+352 WVITPVSSCL

-375 QQTVQRDS
+375 QQEVQRES
-383 NYTLSASV
+383 NYLLSTRV
-391 IEKLQKEGIETEGL
+391 LEKFQKEGIETTGL
-405 HELTGTV
+405 NQLSDST
-412 FQKSAEVVR
+412 FSSSAELVR
-421 AVKDKVSLSSKQGL
+421 AVSSIVPLSSQQGL
-435 KVVEYSLQKSLI
+435 KVVEFSLQKSLLI
-447 VTAEKIADLETN
+447 TQEKIASMDKK
-459 GLSSVQLDALSKL
+459 GLSLIQLDALNQL
-472 AGQTYNYPWQLGDA
+472 QGQTFNFPWQLGDS
-486 LAEISQEWIMLGGG
+486 LAEISSEWEVRGGG
-500 LKDKLHDRDIKQKLA
+500 LKNKLYDRKIKQKLA
-515 YLYRKFQ
+515 HLYRNF
-522 RRER
+522 

>member
-1 LLDPTVLIFL
+1 MLDPTVLIFL

-31 TAVGSRMIRFT
+31 TAVGSRMVRFT
-42 TAAIICGIFVILGA
+42 TAALICGVFVVLGA
-56 YVSGTG
+56 FVSGTG

-74 AIGGSFMAAL
+74 ALGGSFMAAL
-84 AAGLTVYWMTKLG
+84 AAGLTVLWMTKLG

-144 AFLFSVAKIFV
+144 ALLFTLAKIFV
-155 RKMGIGLI
+155 RKIGVGLI
-163 RFDGYTR
+163 RMDGYTR

-193 GVFVPVAPFPDMLF
+193 GVFVPVAPFPDLQF
-207 GQGFSISSAQIAN
+207 GQDFS
-220 VMGVFVPVAP
+220 V
-230 FPDMLFGQG
+230 
-239 FSISSAQQLFL
+239 SSAQQLFL

-272 SELMRLTPLAAWVAV
+272 SELMTLTPLAAWVAV

-299 ERLEQLLAKMSLPTI
+299 ERLEQLLANMSLPTI

-339 EIQWPRVYSIVKG
+339 EIQWPRIYGIVRG
-352 WVITPLVSCL
+352 WVITPVISCL

-375 QQTVQRDS
+375 QQEVQRES
-383 NYTLSASV
+383 NYLLSTRV
-391 IEKLQKEGIETEGL
+391 LEKFQKEGIETTGL
-405 HELTGTV
+405 NQLSDST
-412 FQKSAEVVR
+412 FSSSAELVR
-421 AVKDKVSLSSKQGL
+421 AVSSIVPLSSQQGL
-435 KVVEYSLQKSLI
+435 KVVEFSLQKSLLI
-447 VTAEKIADLETN
+447 TQEKIASMDKK
-459 GLSSVQLDALSKL
+459 GLSSIQLDALNQL
-472 AGQTYNYPWQLGDA
+472 QGQTFNFPWQLGDS
-486 LAEISQEWIMLGGG
+486 LAGISPEWEVRGGG
-500 LKDKLHDRDIKQKLA
+500 LKNKLHDRKIKQKLA
-515 YLYRKFQ
+515 YLYRNL
-522 RRER
+522 

>member
-1 LLDPTVLIFL
+1 MLDPTVLIFL

-207 GQGFSISSAQIAN
+207 GQGFSISSAQ
-220 VMGVFVPVAP
+220 
-230 FPDMLFGQG
+230 
-239 FSISSAQQLFL
+239 QLFL

-339 EIQWPRVYSIVKG
+339 EIQWARVYSIVKG
-352 WVITPLVSCL
+352 WVITPLISCL

-391 IEKLQKEGIETEGL
+391 IEKLQKEGIQTEGL

-447 VTAEKIADLETN
+447 VTAEKIADFETN
-459 GLSSVQLDALSKL
+459 GLSSAQLDALSKL

-486 LAEISQEWIMLGGG
+486 LAEISPEWIMLGGG

>member
-1 LLDPTVLIFL
+1 MDPTVLIFL
-11 SSGLFL
+11 TSGLFL

-31 TAVGSRMIRFT
+31 TAVGSRMVRFT
-42 TAAIICGIFVILGA
+42 TAALICGVFVVLGA
-56 YVSGTG
+56 FVSGTG

-74 AIGGSFMAAL
+74 ALGGSFMAAL

-144 AFLFSVAKIFV
+144 ALLFTLAKIFV
-155 RKMGIGLI
+155 RKIGVGLI
-163 RFDGYTR
+163 RMDGYTR

-193 GVFVPVAPFPDMLF
+193 GVFVPVAPFPDLQF
-207 GQGFSISSAQIAN
+207 GQDFS
-220 VMGVFVPVAP
+220 V
-230 FPDMLFGQG
+230 
-239 FSISSAQQLFL
+239 SSAQQLFL

-272 SELMRLTPLAAWVAV
+272 SELMTLTPLAAWVAV

-299 ERLEQLLAKMSLPTI
+299 ERLEQLLANMSLPTI

-339 EIQWPRVYSIVKG
+339 EIQWPRIYGIVRG
-352 WVITPLVSCL
+352 WVITPVSSCL

-375 QQTVQRDS
+375 QQEVQRES
-383 NYTLSASV
+383 NYLLSTRV
-391 IEKLQKEGIETEGL
+391 LEKFQKEGIETTGL
-405 HELTGTV
+405 NQLSDLT
-412 FQKSAEVVR
+412 FSSSAELVR
-421 AVKDKVSLSSKQGL
+421 AVSSIVHLSSQQGL
-435 KVVEYSLQKSLI
+435 KVVEFSLQNSLLI
-447 VTAEKIADLETN
+447 TQEKIASMDKK
-459 GLSSVQLDALSKL
+459 GLSSIQLDALNQL
-472 AGQTYNYPWQLGDA
+472 QGQTFNFPWQLGDS
-486 LAEISQEWIMLGGG
+486 LAEISSEWEVRGGG
-500 LKDKLHDRDIKQKLA
+500 LKNKLYDRKIKQKLA
-515 YLYRKFQ
+515 YLYRNF
-522 RRER
+522 

>member
-1 LLDPTVLIFL
+1 MLDPTVLIFL

-31 TAVGSRMIRFT
+31 TAVGSRMVRFT
-42 TAAIICGIFVILGA
+42 TAALICGVFVVLGA
-56 YVSGTG
+56 FVSGTG

-74 AIGGSFMAAL
+74 ALGGSFMAAL

-102 SQAIIGSIIGWNLFS
+102 SHAIIGSIIGWNLFS

-131 TWIICPLLSAVIA
+131 TWIICPLLSGVIA
-144 AFLFSVAKIFV
+144 ALLFTLAKIFV
-155 RKMGIGLI
+155 RKVGVGLI
-163 RFDGYTR
+163 RMDGYTR

-193 GVFVPVAPFPDMLF
+193 GVFVPVAPFPDLQF
-207 GQGFSISSAQIAN
+207 GQDFS
-220 VMGVFVPVAP
+220 V
-230 FPDMLFGQG
+230 
-239 FSISSAQQLFL
+239 SSAQQLFL

-272 SELMRLTPLAAWVAV
+272 SELMTLTPLAAWVAV

-299 ERLEQLLAKMSLPTI
+299 ERLEQLLANMSLPTI

-339 EIQWPRVYSIVKG
+339 EIQWPRIYGIVRG
-352 WVITPLVSCL
+352 WVITPVISCL
-362 LCFVGLY
+362 FCFVGLY

-375 QQTVQRDS
+375 QQEVQRES
-383 NYTLSASV
+383 NYLLSTRV
-391 IEKLQKEGIETEGL
+391 LEKFQKEGIETTGL
-405 HELTGTV
+405 NQLSDST
-412 FQKSAEVVR
+412 FSSSAELVR
-421 AVKDKVSLSSKQGL
+421 AVSSIVPLSSQQGL
-435 KVVEYSLQKSLI
+435 KVVEFSLQKSLLI
-447 VTAEKIADLETN
+447 TQEKIASIDKK
-459 GLSSVQLDALSKL
+459 GLSSIQLDALNQL
-472 AGQTYNYPWQLGDA
+472 QGQTFNFPWQLGDS
-486 LAEISQEWIMLGGG
+486 LAEISSEWEVRGGG
-500 LKDKLHDRDIKQKLA
+500 LKNKLHDRKIKQKLA
-515 YLYRKFQ
+515 YLYRNF
-522 RRER
+522 

>member
-1 LLDPTVLIFL
+1 MLDPTVLIFL

-31 TAVGSRMIRFT
+31 TAVGSRMVRFT
-42 TAAIICGIFVILGA
+42 TAALICGVFVVLGA
-56 YVSGTG
+56 FVSGTG

-74 AIGGSFMAAL
+74 ALGGSFMAAL
-84 AAGLTVYWMTKLG
+84 AAGLTVLWMTKLG

-144 AFLFSVAKIFV
+144 ALLFTLAKIFV
-155 RKMGIGLI
+155 RKIGVGLI
-163 RFDGYTR
+163 RMDGYTR

-193 GVFVPVAPFPDMLF
+193 GVFVPVAPFPDLQF
-207 GQGFSISSAQIAN
+207 GQDFS
-220 VMGVFVPVAP
+220 V
-230 FPDMLFGQG
+230 
-239 FSISSAQQLFL
+239 SSAQQLFL

-272 SELMRLTPLAAWVAV
+272 SELMTLTPLAAWVAV

-299 ERLEQLLAKMSLPTI
+299 ERLEQLLANMSLPTI

-339 EIQWPRVYSIVKG
+339 EIQWPRIYGIVRG
-352 WVITPLVSCL
+352 WVITPVSSCL

-375 QQTVQRDS
+375 QQEVQRES
-383 NYTLSASV
+383 NYLLSTRV
-391 IEKLQKEGIETEGL
+391 LEKFQKEGIETTGL
-405 HELTGTV
+405 NQLSDST
-412 FQKSAEVVR
+412 FSSSAELVR
-421 AVKDKVSLSSKQGL
+421 AVSSIVPLSSQQGL
-435 KVVEYSLQKSLI
+435 KVVEFSLQKSLLI
-447 VTAEKIADLETN
+447 TQEKIASMDKK
-459 GLSSVQLDALSKL
+459 GLSSIQLDALNQL
-472 AGQTYNYPWQLGDA
+472 QGQTFNFSWQLGDS
-486 LAEISQEWIMLGGG
+486 LAKISSEWEVRGGG
-500 LKDKLHDRDIKQKLA
+500 LKNKLHDRKIKQKLA
-515 YLYRKFQ
+515 YLYRNF
-522 RRER
+522 

>member
-1 LLDPTVLIFL
+1 MLDPTVLIFL
-11 SSGLFL
+11 TSGLFL

-31 TAVGSRMIRFT
+31 TAVGSRMVRFT
-42 TAAIICGIFVILGA
+42 TAALICGVFVVLGA
-56 YVSGTG
+56 FVSGTG

-74 AIGGSFMAAL
+74 ALGGSFMAAL

-131 TWIICPLLSAVIA
+131 TWIICPLLSGVIA
-144 AFLFSVAKIFV
+144 ALLFTLAKIFV
-155 RKMGIGLI
+155 RKIGVGLI
-163 RFDGYTR
+163 RMDGYTR

-193 GVFVPVAPFPDMLF
+193 GVFVPVAPFPDLQF
-207 GQGFSISSAQIAN
+207 GQDFS
-220 VMGVFVPVAP
+220 V
-230 FPDMLFGQG
+230 
-239 FSISSAQQLFL
+239 SSAQQLFL

-272 SELMRLTPLAAWVAV
+272 SELMTLTPLAAWVAV

-299 ERLEQLLAKMSLPTI
+299 ERLEQLLANMSLPTI

-339 EIQWPRVYSIVKG
+339 EIQWPRIYGIVRG
-352 WVITPLVSCL
+352 WVITPVSSCL

-375 QQTVQRDS
+375 QQEVQRES
-383 NYTLSASV
+383 NYLLSTRV
-391 IEKLQKEGIETEGL
+391 LEKFQKEGIETTGL
-405 HELTGTV
+405 NQLSDST
-412 FQKSAEVVR
+412 FSSSAELVR
-421 AVKDKVSLSSKQGL
+421 AVSSIVPLSSQQGL
-435 KVVEYSLQKSLI
+435 KVVEFSLQKSLLI
-447 VTAEKIADLETN
+447 TQEKIASMDKK
-459 GLSSVQLDALSKL
+459 GLSSIQLDALNQL
-472 AGQTYNYPWQLGDA
+472 QGQTFNFPWQLGDS
-486 LAEISQEWIMLGGG
+486 LAEISSEWEVRGGG
-500 LKDKLHDRDIKQKLA
+500 LKNKLYDRKIKQKLA
-515 YLYRKFQ
+515 HLYRNF
-522 RRER
+522 

>member
-1 LLDPTVLIFL
+1 MV
-11 SSGLFL
+11 
-17 GWSLGANDAANVFG
+17 
-31 TAVGSRMIRFT
+31 RFT
-42 TAAIICGIFVILGA
+42 TAALICGVFVVLGA
-56 YVSGTG
+56 FVSGTG

-74 AIGGSFMAAL
+74 ALGGSFMAAL

-144 AFLFSVAKIFV
+144 ALLFTLAKIIV
-155 RKMGIGLI
+155 RKIGVGLI
-163 RFDGYTR
+163 RMDGYTR

-193 GVFVPVAPFPDMLF
+193 GVFVPVAPFPDLQF
-207 GQGFSISSAQIAN
+207 GQDFS
-220 VMGVFVPVAP
+220 V
-230 FPDMLFGQG
+230 
-239 FSISSAQQLFL
+239 SSAQQLFL

-272 SELMRLTPLAAWVAV
+272 SELMTLTPLAAWVAV

-299 ERLEQLLAKMSLPTI
+299 ERLEQLLANMSLPTI

-339 EIQWPRVYSIVKG
+339 EIQWPRIYGIVRG
-352 WVITPLVSCL
+352 WVITPVSSCL

-375 QQTVQRDS
+375 QQEVQRES
-383 NYTLSASV
+383 NYLLSTRV
-391 IEKLQKEGIETEGL
+391 LEKFQKEGIETTGL
-405 HELTGTV
+405 NQLSDST
-412 FQKSAEVVR
+412 FSSSAELVS
-421 AVKDKVSLSSKQGL
+421 AVSSIVPLSSQQGL
-435 KVVEYSLQKSLI
+435 KVVEFSLQKSLLI
-447 VTAEKIADLETN
+447 TQEKIASMDKK
-459 GLSSVQLDALSKL
+459 GLSSIQLDALNQL
-472 AGQTYNYPWQLGDA
+472 QGQTFNFPWQLGDS
-486 LAEISQEWIMLGGG
+486 LAEISSEWKVRGGG
-500 LKDKLHDRDIKQKLA
+500 LKNKLYDRKIKQKLA
-515 YLYRKFQ
+515 YLYRNF
-522 RRER
+522 

>member
-1 LLDPTVLIFL
+1 MLDPTVLIFL

-207 GQGFSISSAQIAN
+207 GQGFSISSAQ
-220 VMGVFVPVAP
+220 
-230 FPDMLFGQG
+230 
-239 FSISSAQQLFL
+239 QLFL

-352 WVITPLVSCL
+352 WVITPLISCL

-391 IEKLQKEGIETEGL
+391 IEKLQKEGIQTEGL

-412 FQKSAEVVR
+412 FQTSAEVVR

-459 GLSSVQLDALSKL
+459 GLSSAQLDALSKL

-486 LAEISQEWIMLGGG
+486 LAEISPEWIMLGGG

>member
-1 LLDPTVLIFL
+1 MLDPTVLIFL

-207 GQGFSISSAQIAN
+207 GQGFSISSAQ
-220 VMGVFVPVAP
+220 
-230 FPDMLFGQG
+230 
-239 FSISSAQQLFL
+239 QLFL

-339 EIQWPRVYSIVKG
+339 EIQWARVYSIVKG
-352 WVITPLVSCL
+352 WVITPLISCL

-391 IEKLQKEGIETEGL
+391 IEKLQKEGIQTEGL

-412 FQKSAEVVR
+412 FQTSAEVVR

>member
-1 LLDPTVLIFL
+1 MLDPTVLIFL

-31 TAVGSRMIRFT
+31 TAVGSRMVRFT
-42 TAAIICGIFVILGA
+42 TAALICGVFVVLGA
-56 YVSGTG
+56 FVSGTG

-74 AIGGSFMAAL
+74 ALGGSFMAAL

-144 AFLFSVAKIFV
+144 ALLFTLAKIFV
-155 RKMGIGLI
+155 RKIGVGLI
-163 RFDGYTR
+163 RMDGYTR

-193 GVFVPVAPFPDMLF
+193 GVFVPVAPFPDLQF
-207 GQGFSISSAQIAN
+207 GQDFS
-220 VMGVFVPVAP
+220 V
-230 FPDMLFGQG
+230 
-239 FSISSAQQLFL
+239 SSAQQLFL

-272 SELMRLTPLAAWVAV
+272 SELMTLTPLAAWVAV

-299 ERLEQLLAKMSLPTI
+299 ERLEQLLANMSLPTI

-339 EIQWPRVYSIVKG
+339 EIQWPRIYGIVRG
-352 WVITPLVSCL
+352 WVITPVSSCL

-375 QQTVQRDS
+375 QQEVQRES
-383 NYTLSASV
+383 NYLLSTRV
-391 IEKLQKEGIETEGL
+391 LEKFQKEGIETTGL
-405 HELTGTV
+405 NQLSDST
-412 FQKSAEVVR
+412 FSSSAELVR
-421 AVKDKVSLSSKQGL
+421 AVSSIVPLSSQQGL
-435 KVVEYSLQKSLI
+435 KVVEFSLQKSLLI
-447 VTAEKIADLETN
+447 TQEKIASMDKK
-459 GLSSVQLDALSKL
+459 GLSSIQLDALNQL
-472 AGQTYNYPWQLGDA
+472 QGQTFNFPWQLGDS
-486 LAEISQEWIMLGGG
+486 LAEISSEWEVRGGG
-500 LKDKLHDRDIKQKLA
+500 LKNKLHDRKIKQKLA
-515 YLYRKFQ
+515 HLYRNF
-522 RRER
+522 

>member
-1 LLDPTVLIFL
+1 MLDPTVLIFL
-11 SSGLFL
+11 TSGLFL

-31 TAVGSRMIRFT
+31 TAVGSRMVRFT
-42 TAAIICGIFVILGA
+42 TAALICGVFVVLGA
-56 YVSGTG
+56 FVSGTG

-74 AIGGSFMAAL
+74 ALGGSFMAAL

-131 TWIICPLLSAVIA
+131 TWIICPLLSGVIA
-144 AFLFSVAKIFV
+144 ALLFTLAKIFV
-155 RKMGIGLI
+155 RKIGVGLI
-163 RFDGYTR
+163 RMDGYTR

-193 GVFVPVAPFPDMLF
+193 GVFVPVAPFPDLQF
-207 GQGFSISSAQIAN
+207 GQDFS
-220 VMGVFVPVAP
+220 V
-230 FPDMLFGQG
+230 
-239 FSISSAQQLFL
+239 SSAQQLFL

-272 SELMRLTPLAAWVAV
+272 SELMTLTPLAAWVAV

-299 ERLEQLLAKMSLPTI
+299 ERLEQLLANMSLPTI

-339 EIQWPRVYSIVKG
+339 EIQWPRIYGIVRG
-352 WVITPLVSCL
+352 WVITPVISCL

-375 QQTVQRDS
+375 QQEVQRES
-383 NYTLSASV
+383 NYLLSTRV
-391 IEKLQKEGIETEGL
+391 LEKFQKEGIETTGL
-405 HELTGTV
+405 NQLSDST
-412 FQKSAEVVR
+412 FSSSAELVR
-421 AVKDKVSLSSKQGL
+421 AVSSIVPLSSQQGL
-435 KVVEYSLQKSLI
+435 KVVEFSLQKSLLI
-447 VTAEKIADLETN
+447 TQEKIASMDKK
-459 GLSSVQLDALSKL
+459 GLSSIQLDALNQL
-472 AGQTYNYPWQLGDA
+472 QGQTFNFPWQLGDS
-486 LAEISQEWIMLGGG
+486 LAEISSEWEVRGGG
-500 LKDKLHDRDIKQKLA
+500 LKNKLHDRKIKQKLA
-515 YLYRKFQ
+515 YLYRNF
-522 RRER
+522 

>member
-207 GQGFSISSAQIAN
+207 GQGFSISSAQ
-220 VMGVFVPVAP
+220 
-230 FPDMLFGQG
+230 
-239 FSISSAQQLFL
+239 QLFL

-352 WVITPLVSCL
+352 WVITPLISCL

-391 IEKLQKEGIETEGL
+391 IEKLQKEGIQTEGL

-412 FQKSAEVVR
+412 FQTSAEVVR

-447 VTAEKIADLETN
+447 VTAEKIADFETN
-459 GLSSVQLDALSKL
+459 GLSSAQLDALSKL

-486 LAEISQEWIMLGGG
+486 LAEISPEWIMLGGG